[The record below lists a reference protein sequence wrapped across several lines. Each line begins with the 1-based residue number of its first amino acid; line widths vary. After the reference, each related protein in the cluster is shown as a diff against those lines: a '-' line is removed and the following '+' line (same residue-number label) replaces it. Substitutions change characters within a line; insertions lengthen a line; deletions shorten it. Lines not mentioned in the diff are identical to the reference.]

1 MQWCLVVVLCAG
13 SETEVVNESG
23 NYHLLGPV
31 STRYRPVDGR
41 DDARQQRW
49 DLNYHE
55 AAIYVQEGENNDKF
69 TAHPNSHD
77 ELPGYLITHNTGFY
91 LLDLFAAL
99 LLMSLAL
106 VEEPAVPYLG
116 AAVWVILLL
125 FCISWHW

>member
-1 MQWCLVVVLCAG
+1 MQ
-13 SETEVVNESG
+13 NK
-23 NYHLLGPV
+23 YIIIILL
-31 STRYRPVDGR
+31 
-41 DDARQQRW
+41 
-49 DLNYHE
+49 
-55 AAIYVQEGENNDKF
+55 QEGQNNDKF

-116 AAVWVILLL
+116 AAVWVGLL
-125 FCISWHW
+125 FFGISWY